1 MKRISIL
8 TFIVMCLLFSTA
20 SCISI
25 KAPEIVGFV
34 SKYKKTDKEYPGLL
48 VKTNPNE
55 PICNIAIT
63 DTPKVY
69 IVNGLQLKDCL
80 KDYKKAIVYMWA
92 PHCTSEQC
100 VSPTLLQQ
108 YCNEQDTELFV
119 VAEYYDGNELTQ
131 FYDVKHPILGI
142 DTEYYKSNF
151 TDRYTRLFKED
162 LAVKTH
168 KDNYSRMH
176 YFENGEYKGF
186 GQFKLPA
193 KR

>member
-1 MKRISIL
+1 
-8 TFIVMCLLFSTA
+8 
-20 SCISI
+20 
-25 KAPEIVGFV
+25 VGLV

-55 PICNIAIT
+55 PICNLTIT
-63 DTPKVY
+63 ETPKVY
-69 IVNGLQLKDCL
+69 IINGLQLKNCL
-80 KDYKKAIVYMWA
+80 KNYQKAIVYIWD

-108 YCNEQDTELFV
+108 YCNEENTELFV